1 MSSAAAATRPA
12 SRPERLRAEVSE
24 LRVVEGQRPG
34 RSLLALALAAI
45 LVILTAVIASMVLH
59 TRMAQTAFEIREQQ
73 LQLNALDAEAWSMQA
88 VIEEAASPA
97 SLEAAARNA
106 GMVPAGKSGL
116 ITLST
121 GTVEGG
127 IPAN

>member
-12 SRPERLRAEVSE
+12 SRPERLRAEASE
-24 LRVVEGQRPG
+24 LRVVEGRRPG
-34 RSLLALALAAI
+34 RSLLTLALAAI

-127 IPAN
+127 TPAN

>member
-127 IPAN
+127 TPAN

>member
-1 MSSAAAATRPA
+1 MSSAVAATRPA

-24 LRVVEGQRPG
+24 LRVVEGQRPV
-34 RSLLALALAAI
+34 RSFLVLALGAFLII
-45 LVILTAVIASMVLH
+45 LSAVIASMVLH

-88 VIEEAASPA
+88 RIETTASPA
-97 SLEAAARNA
+97 ALEAAARNA
-106 GMVPAGKSGL
+106 GMVPAAKSGL

-121 GTVEGG
+121 ETVEGG
-127 IPAN
+127 TAAN